1 MNKLERLI
9 ATVALA
15 IVMIACAKQA
25 DRSTPSGAAA
35 EICDD
40 LVAGRYEAVLD
51 RTYEWSPQNE
61 GGEFNIA
68 LWAEQNA
75 ARQLRGM
82 MLSQMQA
89 AFEQVEGYEVSE
101 VRYANDSLSAR
112 VVVHFIRSD
121 KSRMEHHFTMLKGDD
136 GLWQSMAMHR

>member
-1 MNKLERLI
+1 MSRLLRYI

-15 IVMIACAKQA
+15 LTTIACAKQA
-25 DRSTPSGAAA
+25 DRTTPNGAVA
-35 EICDD
+35 EICDE
-40 LVAGRYEAVLD
+40 LVAGHYEAVLD
-51 RTYEWSPQNE
+51 RTYEWSPQSKE
-61 GGEFNIA
+61 GEFNIA

-89 AFEQVEGYEVSE
+89 AFEKVEGYEVSE